1 MKNGYF
7 MGIDTGT
14 SSSKGVLI
22 DGEGGV
28 LAVHTTSHEMT
39 NPRAGHYEHDAEKD
53 WWGDFCMITRA
64 LLEKTGVNP
73 GDIKGV
79 GVSALGADCLPV
91 DEHCVPL
98 RKAILYGI
106 DARAVDE
113 IQQLTEMYGEEQIRR
128 WYGRALCSSD
138 VMPKILWIKN
148 KEPEV
153 YAKTHKF
160 ITGSTYITAK
170 LTGNYVVDR
179 FLGLASFNPLYDPK
193 TWQPVPELC
202 RPVCRPDQLA
212 QIREAADIAGY
223 VTAQAAAE
231 TGLAEGTPVTTGT
244 DDSGAEAISCG
255 VVKPGQMMLQLGSSV
270 YMILGTRKL
279 VDDERLWREEFI
291 VPGLCDISAGTN
303 TAGSLTKWYRD
314 NLFYEAKAEEEAGG
328 SNAYQMMME
337 GVDEIPPGSDGL
349 ITLPYFAGE
358 RTPVN
363 DPNARGI
370 LFGLTLAHTRTHMYR
385 SALEGVGYSIAQQLD
400 IMRSHQ
406 DVEIH
411 RLVAVGG
418 GTQNP
423 VWMQIIADILGIPI
437 STPKVTVGACF
448 GDALM
453 AALAVGYPGFEDY
466 SCLAQFVQDGVV
478 YKPNEENHKIY
489 LEYQKIYDRLY
500 ASTAELAHDLSRISS
515 EQELRRQRI

>member
-1 MKNGYF
+1 MSDAYF

-14 SSSKGVLI
+14 NSSKGVLI
-22 DGEGGV
+22 DSTGRV
-28 LAVHTTSHEMT
+28 LATHVTQHEMT
-39 NPRAGHYEHDAEKD
+39 NPKPGHYEHDAEKD
-53 WWGDFCMITRA
+53 WWGDFCTISKA
-64 LLEKTGVNP
+64 LIAKTGVDP
-73 GDIKGV
+73 RDIKAV
-79 GVSALGADCLPV
+79 GTSALGADCLPV
-91 DEHCVPL
+91 DENGTPL

-113 IQQLTEMYGEEQIRR
+113 MRQLTQMYGDEQIRK
-128 WYGRALCSSD
+128 WYGRPLCSSD

-153 YAKTHKF
+153 YAKAYKF

-193 TWQPVPELC
+193 TWKPVEEFCAPI
-202 RPVCRPDQLA
+202 CRPDQLA
-212 QIREAADIAGY
+212 EVHEAADVVGY
-223 VTAQAAAE
+223 VTARAAAE

-255 VVKPGQMMLQLGSSV
+255 VVKPGQMMLQLGSSI
-270 YMILGTRKL
+270 YMILGTSEL

-303 TAGSLTKWYRD
+303 AAGSLTKWYRD
-314 NLFYEAKAEEEAGG
+314 NLFDDAKAIEAAGG
-328 SNAYQMMME
+328 PDAYQTMLK
-337 GVDEIPPGSDGL
+337 GVEEIPVGSGGL

-363 DPNARGI
+363 DPDARGI
-370 LFGLTLAHTRTHMYR
+370 LFGLTLAHTRAHMYR
-385 SALEGVGYSIAQQLD
+385 SALEGVGYSIAQQIA
-400 IMRSHQ
+400 IMRSH
-406 DVEIH
+406 DNVRID
-411 RLVAVGG
+411 RLIAVGG

-423 VWMQIIADILGIPI
+423 VWMQIIADILG
-437 STPKVTVGACF
+437 TPVATPEVTVGACF

-453 AALAVGYPGFEDY
+453 AALAVRYPGFEDY
-466 SCLAQFVQDGVV
+466 GCLTRFVHDGVV
-478 YKPNEENHKIY
+478 YHPDARRHARY
-489 LEYQKIYDRLY
+489 QEYQKIYDALY
-500 ASTAELAHDLSRISS
+500 AATAGLAHDLSRSIF
-515 EQELRRQRI
+515 

>member
-1 MKNGYF
+1 MAYF

-14 SSSKGVLI
+14 NSSKGVII
-22 DGEGGV
+22 DHTGRV
-28 LAVHTTSHEMT
+28 LAVHATQHEMT
-39 NPRAGHYEHDAEKD
+39 NPKPGHYEHDAEKD
-53 WWGDFCMITRA
+53 WWGDFCTISNA
-64 LLEKTGVNP
+64 LIEKTGIDP
-73 GDIKGV
+73 KDILAV
-79 GVSALGADCLPV
+79 GASALGADCLPV
-91 DEHCVPL
+91 DEDCKPL

-106 DARAVDE
+106 DARATDE
-113 IQQLTEMYGEEQIRR
+113 MVWLTELYGDEQIRK
-128 WYGRALCSSD
+128 WYGRPLCSSD

-153 YAKTHKF
+153 YAKAHKF

-193 TWQPVPELC
+193 TWEPVEKYCAPI
-202 RPVCRPDQLA
+202 CRPDQLA
-212 QIREAADIAGY
+212 KVQEAADIAGY
-223 VTAQAAAE
+223 VTAKAAAE
-231 TGLAEGTPVTTGT
+231 TGLAEGTPVITCT

-270 YMILGTRKL
+270 YMILGTEGL

-314 NLFYEAKAEEEAGG
+314 NLFADAKAIEATGG
-328 SNAYQMMME
+328 SDAYQSMME
-337 GVDEIPPGSDGL
+337 GVEAIAPGSDGL

-370 LFGLTLAHTRTHMYR
+370 LFGLTLAHTRAHMYR
-385 SALEGVGYSIAQQLD
+385 SALEGIGYSVAQQIS
-400 IMRSHQ
+400 IMRSHKNVPI
-406 DVEIH
+406 DRII
-411 RLVAVGG
+411 AVGG

-423 VWMQIIADILGIPI
+423 VWMQIIADILGTPV
-437 STPKVTVGACF
+437 STPAVTVGASY

-453 AALAVGYPGFEDY
+453 AALAIRYPGFENY
-466 SCLAQFVQDGVV
+466 SMLTNFIQDGIT
-478 YKPNEENHKIY
+478 YQPDMKKHRQYEKYQEIY
-489 LEYQKIYDRLY
+489 ELLY
-500 ASTAELAHDLSRISS
+500 PMTAQLMHGLSD
-515 EQELRRQRI
+515 